1 MQGAKSKERY
11 NRKQM
16 AAGYLMIVPA
26 LVLFAIF
33 FAYTLVQAFHYS
45 LLDWNGVGSSTF
57 VGLANYR
64 ELFADG
70 VFWRSFTN
78 NWYYALGI
86 IAFGVLPGMLLAYLL
101 SGPSVK
107 GRAFFRSVYFLPRII
122 SAVVYGLVWVWIY
135 DPRRGLL
142 QKIIDLFGGKSIA
155 VLGDIHTAMLGITIT
170 GGWTYFGFCMVIFLA
185 AFMGMDQ
192 MLHESALIDGA
203 TRLQIFWKIDLP
215 QIKPVINMLV
225 IYTIIDSFKVYDLVL
240 VMTGGGPNNATQIMT
255 YYIYQ
260 QAFELNRYGYGS
272 AAAIVLG
279 VFMVI
284 FTIFYNK
291 LAEKEG

>member
-1 MQGAKSKERY
+1 MT
-11 NRKQM
+11 
-16 AAGYLMIVPA
+16 AGYLMILPA

-33 FAYTLVQAFHYS
+33 FVYSLVQAFHYS

-57 VGLANYR
+57 IGLSNYQ

-70 VFWRSFTN
+70 IFWQSFLN

-86 IAFGVLPGMLLAYLL
+86 IVFGVIPGMVLAYLL
-101 SGPSVK
+101 SGPSLK
-107 GRAFFRSVYFLPRII
+107 GRAIFRSIYFLPRII
-122 SAVVYGLVWVWIY
+122 SAVVYGTVWVWIF

-142 QKIIDLFGGKSIA
+142 QKILDLFGGKSIA
-155 VLGDIHTAMLGITIT
+155 VLGDVRIAMLGITIT

-185 AFMGMDQ
+185 AFMGIDYALQ
-192 MLHESALIDGA
+192 ESAVIDGA
-203 TRLQIFWKIDLP
+203 SRFQIFWKINLP
-215 QIKPVINMLV
+215 QIKPVINMLI

-240 VMTGGGPNNATQIMT
+240 VMTGGGPNNATKIMT

-260 QAFELNRYGYGS
+260 QAFEFNRYGYGS
-272 AAAIVLG
+272 AAAITLG

-284 FTIFYNK
+284 FTILYNK
-291 LAEKEG
+291 FAEKED